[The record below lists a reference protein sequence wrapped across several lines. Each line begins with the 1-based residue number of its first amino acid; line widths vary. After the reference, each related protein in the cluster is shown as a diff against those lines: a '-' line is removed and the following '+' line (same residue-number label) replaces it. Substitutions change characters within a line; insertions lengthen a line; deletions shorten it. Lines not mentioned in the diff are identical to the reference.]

1 MLLHNAYATINLR
14 GGVNMGIAKDK
25 VRTTVILKEDV
36 KLILEE
42 LAKEEQRSFNSM
54 VNYILVEYLKKN
66 KLI

>member
-1 MLLHNAYATINLR
+1 MLLHNAYATINLE

>member
-1 MLLHNAYATINLR
+1 
-14 GGVNMGIAKDK
+14 MGIAKDK